1 MTKEIKILLVEDRYS
16 NYDDDY
22 TSTTVLRENISDWE
36 TVSDEDYELL
46 HKHMHMFVRQLPSGF
61 RPIIVTKDPVRVVD
75 RIVSIKDELAK
86 LKAAQE
92 AEREKRRKEEQDR
105 AKKRML
111 KKAASEL
118 ALLEELK
125 KKYENNDV
133 SDI

>member
-1 MTKEIKILLVEDRYS
+1 MSKEIKILLVEDRYS

-36 TVSDEDYELL
+36 TVSDEDYDLL
-46 HKHMHMFVRQLPSGF
+46 RQHMHMFLRQLPSGF

-75 RIVSIKDELAK
+75 RVVSIKDELAK
-86 LKAAQE
+86 IKAAQE

-125 KKYENNDV
+125 KKYENNNV

>member
-1 MTKEIKILLVEDRYS
+1 MAKEIKILLVEDCYS

-22 TSTTVLRENISDWE
+22 SSTTVLRENISDWE
-36 TVSDEDYELL
+36 TVEDEDYEILR
-46 HKHMHMFVRQLPSGF
+46 KNINMFVRQLPSGF
-61 RPIIVTKDPVRVVD
+61 RPIIVMKDPVRVVD
-75 RIVSIKDELAK
+75 RVINIKNELAA

-92 AEREKRRKEEQDR
+92 AEREKRRKDEQDR

-125 KKYENNDV
+125 KKYENTNV

>member
-1 MTKEIKILLVEDRYS
+1 MSKEIKILLVEDRYS

-22 TSTTVLRENISDWE
+22 TSTTVLREGISDWE
-36 TVSDEDYELL
+36 TVSDEDYDLL
-46 HKHMHMFVRQLPSGF
+46 NKHMHMLIRQLPSGF
-61 RPIIVTKDPVRVVD
+61 RPIIVTKDPVRVAD
-75 RIVSIKDELAK
+75 RVASIKDELAK
-86 LKAAQE
+86 IKAAQE

-105 AKKRML
+105 AKKRLL

-125 KKYENNDV
+125 KKYENNNV